1 MRPARQRA
9 RPKEPRIIR
18 VHPAFVNRRRRIA
31 APVPGCRSKSL
42 IYGCISGYTSAHHR
56 RRSHSMSGPEVTRKA
71 PQERSTTVGGRG
83 FGWRLLKSTSVVSF
97 MTLLSRILGLVRD
110 VVFARMFGAT
120 IIMDAF
126 IVANRIPN
134 MLRRFF
140 AEGAFSQGFVP
151 VMARYREGHD
161 HEDARAFVDAV
172 AGTLGLILFVI
183 TLAGVIAAPLLVVV
197 VAPGFIGDDGRFDLA
212 TAMLRFTFPY
222 LFFVSLTAFAGGVLN
237 TYGKFGAPA
246 FTPVILN
253 IVLIG
258 GALWLAPAMA
268 EPGMALAYAV
278 FVAGIVQL
286 LFQIPFLARVHA
298 IPRPRWRPRHEGVRR
313 VITLMMPAIFGSSVA
328 QINVLL
334 GGIIASLLGVGKI
347 SLLYYSDRLMEFP
360 LGLFG
365 IALATVTLP
374 YLSRQAANRSMREFS
389 HTVDWSM
396 RLVVLIATPAA
407 IGLMVLAE
415 PLVVTIFYGGVFTAT
430 DVELAALSLQA
441 FSVGLVGFSFVKI
454 LAPAY
459 FAREDTKTPV
469 RIGLIALAVNF
480 GLSVALTYFLTR
492 AGYAATHAGL
502 ALAISVAAVVN
513 AWLLHRGLI
522 REAVIE
528 HSTGW
533 WPFLL
538 RVVAGNAAIV
548 AILWT
553 FGKPLSWWL
562 EAGVFARTS
571 FLALEVLAGATGYFL
586 ILAALGMRPSQLRH
600 HSG

>member
-1 MRPARQRA
+1 MAQDPTRNNSPPGGAQSARA
-9 RPKEPRIIR
+9 
-18 VHPAFVNRRRRIA
+18 
-31 APVPGCRSKSL
+31 G
-42 IYGCISGYTSAHHR
+42 
-56 RRSHSMSGPEVTRKA
+56 
-71 PQERSTTVGGRG
+71 G
-83 FGWRLLKSTSVVSF
+83 FGRRLLQSTSVVSF

-110 VVFARMFGAT
+110 VVFARFFGAT
-120 IIMDAF
+120 IVMDAF

-151 VMARYREGHD
+151 VMARYREQHD
-161 HEDARAFVDAV
+161 HDDAREFVDAV
-172 AGTLGLILFVI
+172 AGTLGILLFLL
-183 TLAGVIAAPLLVVV
+183 TLVGVVAAPLLVLI
-197 VAPGFIGDDGRFDLA
+197 VAPGFVGDDGRFDLA

-253 IVLIG
+253 VVLIAS
-258 GALWLAPAMA
+258 ALWLAPQLE

-278 FVAGIVQL
+278 FIAGAVQL
-286 LFQIPFLARVHA
+286 AFQLPFLAKIHA

-313 VITLMMPAIFGSSVA
+313 VVKLMLPAIFGSSVA

-374 YLSRQAANRSMREFS
+374 YLSRQAANRSMQEFAD
-389 HTVDWSM
+389 TVDWSM

-407 IGLMVLAE
+407 VGLIVLAG
-415 PLVVTIFYGGVFTAT
+415 PLVATIFYGGEFTAF
-430 DVELAALSLQA
+430 DVEMAALSLQA
-441 FSVGLVGFSFVKI
+441 FAAGLIGFSFVKI

-459 FAREDTKTPV
+459 LAREDTKTPV

-480 GLSVALTYFLTR
+480 SLSVILAYVLTQ
-492 AGYAATHAGL
+492 AGYAGTHAGL
-502 ALAISVAAVVN
+502 ALAISIAAIVN
-513 AWLLHRGLI
+513 AWLLYRGL
-522 REAVIE
+522 RRDGVVSE
-528 HSTGW
+528 SQGW
-533 WPFLL
+533 MALLL
-538 RVVAGNAAIV
+538 RVIAANVAMVIGIRYLDRPLAWWLAAGVLERALWLGAIV
-548 AILWT
+548 TVGVVAYFAVLW
-553 FGKPLSWWL
+553 L
-562 EAGVFARTS
+562 
-571 FLALEVLAGATGYFL
+571 
-586 ILAALGMRPSQLRH
+586 LGTRLRH
-600 HSG
+600 FRHGTG